1 MASTYSTRLRL
12 ELMAS
17 GDQSGTWG
25 ATTNTNLGTLI
36 EAAIAGHASVTPS
49 SDADYTLIFNNG
61 AADEARSMIVTLNTG
76 PWTMAR
82 SIIVQP
88 VSKLYVFR
96 NNSTYA
102 ATVKVAGTGVTVA
115 SGTTAILWCDGVNVY
130 DAHTQL
136 TANRINMATSSLG
149 IYNSS
154 GNKVASIDSSG
165 NLIALGNI
173 TAYGT
178 P

>member
-1 MASTYSTRLRL
+1 
-12 ELMAS
+12 MAS

-25 ATTNTNLGTLI
+25 TTTNTNLGTLV
-36 EAAIAGHASVTPS
+36 EAAIAGYVSVTPG
-49 SDADYTLIFNNG
+49 SDADYTLTFTNG
-61 AADEARSMIVTLNTG
+61 ATDESRNMMVNLTTGAWTTARSV
-76 PWTMAR
+76 
-82 SIIVQP
+82 IIP
-88 VSKLYVFR
+88 GVSKLYIFK
-96 NNSTYA
+96 NSSTYA

-115 SGTTAILWCDGVNVY
+115 SGTVAVLWCDGTTVY

-154 GNKVASIDSSG
+154 GTKVASIDSSG
-165 NLIALGNI
+165 NLIALGNV